1 MSKKPNGYWTYER
14 CKEVCLRYDKKTF
27 YKKNILVF
35 IMRYSI
41 INGLNYTITWLYKE
55 INIKD

>member
-14 CKEVCLRYDKKTF
+14 CKEVCLRYDKKNVLQKEHSSVYNAIF
-27 YKKNILVF
+27 N
-35 IMRYSI
+35 
-41 INGLNYTITWLYKE
+41 NGLNYTITWLYKE